1 MNTTKILEQTQKLV
15 SDDRAK
21 KHGDKVVNHENIA
34 RLWTGYIQNKTKLA
48 ITILPEDV
56 ANLMSLL
63 KIARTQAGEHNLDDY
78 VDACGYSA
86 IAGEIA
92 NKRTELS
99 STLGVKDNAKRN
111 KSTNNK

>member
-1 MNTTKILEQTQKLV
+1 MNTTEILDKAKKLV

-21 KHGDKVVNHENIA
+21 SHGDKIINHENIA
-34 RLWTGYIQNKTKLA
+34 RLWSGYIQNKTRLT
-48 ITILPEDV
+48 INILPEDV
-56 ANLMSLL
+56 ANMMVLL
-63 KIARTQAGEHNLDDY
+63 KVARTQLGNHNPDDF

-99 STLGVKDNAKRN
+99 STLGVSNAEKRD
-111 KSTNNK
+111 

>member
-15 SDDRAK
+15 NNDRAE
-21 KHGDKVVNHENIA
+21 KHGDKVKNHENIA
-34 RLWTGYIQNKTKLA
+34 RLWTGYLQNKTKLN

-56 ANLMSLL
+56 ANLMALL
-63 KIARTQAGEHNLDDY
+63 KIARTQEGQHNIDDF

-92 NKRTELS
+92 EKRKQLG
-99 STLGVKDNAKRN
+99 STLGENNAEKDRN
-111 KSTNNK
+111 TSS